1 MVRILVTSQH
11 DIASL
16 TILDVL
22 TQEFDFRETGDV
34 FDGAPVFS
42 CGPHFRLITSSR
54 DLISTN
60 HLESQF
66 PADIYIFCSR
76 HRAESKRP
84 ALLVHSTGNLGPE
97 ALFGGSPYSLS
108 VSCASLVSVALRTL
122 RVEKEALGLDD
133 FDVTL
138 EATHHGPTNMDT
150 PLLFVELGSDEDYWV
165 HREGARAVAS
175 AAMAC
180 LNAPFE
186 RESFIG
192 FGGTHYASKF
202 NKIVLEKDMRIG
214 HIAPKYAMDEIPE
227 SVVRQMV
234 SRSKETVRRAV
245 IDWKGTNQ
253 EQRNHL
259 LPILDDIGIE
269 LIRDKDL

>member
-1 MVRILVTSQH
+1 VRILVASKH

-16 TILDVL
+16 SIRDIL
-22 TQEFDFRETGDV
+22 TQEFDFRETNDV

-42 CGPHFRLITSSR
+42 CGSQFRLLTSSR
-54 DLISTN
+54 DLISTD

-66 PADIYIFCSR
+66 PADVYIFCSR

-84 ALLVHSTGNLGPE
+84 ALLVHSTGNLGSE

-108 VSCASLVSVALRTL
+108 VSCASLVAVALRTL
-122 RVEKEALGLDD
+122 RDQREALRLDD

-138 EATHHGPTNMDT
+138 EATHHGPTNMAT
-150 PLLFVELGSDEDYWV
+150 PLLFVELGSDEAYWE
-165 HREGARAVAS
+165 HQEGARAVAT

-180 LNAPFE
+180 LRAPFDKQ
-186 RESFIG
+186 SYIG

-202 NKIVLEKDMRIG
+202 NKIVLEKDMRVG
-214 HIAPKYAMDEIPE
+214 HIAPKYAMNDIPE
-227 SVVRQMV
+227 SVIRQMI
-234 SRSKETVRRAV
+234 SRSKETVRGAI

-259 LPILDDIGIE
+259 LPILDNLGME